1 MDAGVVSWLTVGP
14 LWISLFTVAT
24 NARAIVAVS
33 IPALTANA
41 SCTRWPQAICV
52 TAYVR
57 RQMCANSDSP
67 QDGRGCAVRRRR
79 REAER
84 TLLWLASSSATT
96 FSCEYTQH
104 VSSTAVKT
112 KQLFHT
118 ALRVKPALLPVLL
131 CVSQKWGRH
140 RNGRPP
146 TLSLN
151 KTLLTGL
158 KRPRTHIQYDMVSRV
173 RVRVQGCYVY
183 DLIGFPAGRASTET
197 TGNPERTRHKR
208 HRTACSRR
216 RGMNTNRR
224 ARLAFLTKTF
234 SILVFP

>member
-1 MDAGVVSWLTVGP
+1 
-14 LWISLFTVAT
+14 
-24 NARAIVAVS
+24 
-33 IPALTANA
+33 
-41 SCTRWPQAICV
+41 
-52 TAYVR
+52 
-57 RQMCANSDSP
+57 MCANSDSP

-84 TLLWLASSSATT
+84 TLWWLASSSATT
-96 FSCEYTQH
+96 
-104 VSSTAVKT
+104 
-112 KQLFHT
+112 FHT

-151 KTLLTGL
+151 KTLLSGL

-224 ARLAFLTKTF
+224 ARLAF
-234 SILVFP
+234 S